1 MSMYSLLCIR
11 VTNFF
16 GTGGEFQFGQNIKG
30 PPDSLAPAVCGFSCP
45 APGCVLA
52 GRVNSGLELLLLVEN
67 SGMCTRALESVHV
80 APA

>member
-1 MSMYSLLCIR
+1 MYSPLCIR
-11 VTNFF
+11 VTNFS
-16 GTGGEFQFGQNIKG
+16 GTGGEFGQNIKG

-45 APGCVLA
+45 APGSVLA

-67 SGMCTRALESVHV
+67 SGICARALESVHV